1 MLPLATTL
9 VFGGLALLALALT
22 DRAVRRLP
30 LSPALIYLA
39 LGAVLGAVFGVPD
52 VGQWQSYAGAL
63 TIGFEAAVLVSL
75 VAVGLRLSIAPK
87 WSHWRAAV
95 MLAGP
100 TMLVFIGVCAAT
112 AVVLLGTNWPV
123 ALLLASI
130 LAPTDPILASE
141 VQIEHESDRDTVR
154 VAITAEAGLNDGTAL
169 PAVMGAL
176 ALAGLHDGSAW
187 WWRDVLWP
195 IGGGALL
202 GLALAALLSRALR
215 ARHRDGDT
223 LPRHELFYAGL
234 VLLCL
239 GLAHATSTSAFV
251 VAFVA
256 AASLAVPATAE
267 PHALGP
273 RLQAF
278 GGSVE
283 RLIEAVAVIA
293 VGAALT
299 GTPWSGLHLSMALL
313 VVLALRPLSMIVA
326 GPRRGLSKTQRRLV
340 GWFGIRGI
348 GSLFYLAFALSYPVD
363 SEAARTLVSVTLL
376 AIALSIIV
384 HGVSATPLMRAYRER
399 RPAEVK

>member
-9 VFGGLALLALALT
+9 LLGGVALLALALT

-30 LSPALIYLA
+30 LSPALFYLA
-39 LGAVLGAVFGVPD
+39 LGAVLGALFGMPD
-52 VGQWQSYAGAL
+52 VAQWQPHAGAL
-63 TIGFEAAVLVSL
+63 AVGFEAAVLVSL
-75 VAVGLRLSIAPK
+75 VAVGLRLSIGLE
-87 WSHWRAAV
+87 WSRWRAAV
-95 MLAGP
+95 LLAGP
-100 TMLVFIGVCAAT
+100 TMLAFIGVCTAA
-112 AVVLLGTNWPV
+112 AVVLLGMHWAL

-141 VQIEHESDRDTVR
+141 VQIEHETDRDTVR
-154 VAITAEAGLNDGTAL
+154 VAITAEGGLNDGTAL

-176 ALAGLHDGSAW
+176 ALAGLHDASGW
-187 WWRDVLWP
+187 WWRDLLWP

-223 LPRHELFYAGL
+223 LPRHELLYAGL

-239 GLAHATSTSAFV
+239 GLAHATLTSAFV

-256 AASLAVPATAE
+256 AASLAVPPTPE
-267 PHALGP
+267 PHALGA

-299 GTPWSGLHLSMALL
+299 GTPWNALHLAMALI
-313 VVLALRPLSMIVA
+313 VVLALRPLSMFVA

-363 SEAARTLVSVTLL
+363 SAAARTLVAVTLL
-376 AIALSIIV
+376 TIALSIVV
-384 HGVSATPLMRAYRER
+384 HGVSATPLMRAYQER
-399 RPAEVK
+399 RTHRSG